1 MSYKV
6 KGNCIYKKDSGKKV
20 GCTSGNIKKY
30 LSALMSNVTNENNNS
45 LVFDLDTYDYSS
57 GQDYIKATLRKNNK
71 LVAYADLV
79 RFEGKIYINFIESL
93 EKGSGYGKEL
103 MRHLAKEYGYENLE
117 RSSLTTSG
125 AKMRKELDSEFG
137 FDYEEHLKKQNKH
150 LKIEILNNI
159 KNDLIRDFLKDNITL
174 GYSEAWK
181 IFLTNPNN
189 REFNNYLNINYG
201 VDFNDISSI
210 SEWFIGSKTNDNNIL
225 DEPPHPIL
233 KDLSVLFKIPNNMI
247 QENRIIKRLKL
258 TNKST
263 LPKIPVEQIFFH
275 EKPELSLILDITK
288 AGNDDINKNK
298 GKGFK
303 KEKVNVKMIV
313 PTQRTVDFDNLE
325 STKKVG
331 SDTGAELV
339 KHGQFYF
346 VIDGHHR
353 IANAIINDIDEI
365 DALVFT
371 NDSKKTLKENLRES
385 ILNELLV
392 SEDYPSN
399 FNLEIFKNLETFKER
414 IKYCKD
420 NLPHISNG
428 SSRMVFKVDNTKVL
442 KLAKNKKGLAQNS
455 VEIELNLK
463 NNWYSTIL
471 ADVIEADDN
480 ALWVEMELAI
490 PAKNDDFIKHL
501 GYGLDVV
508 IDYLYFC
515 YYSFIKEDKGAA
527 SFYVPDDEV
536 KNRFENDP
544 NEFVNTLVNMM
555 SEHIINPADF
565 GKLNS
570 YGIVNREGHET
581 LVLIDFGI
589 NDEVYDTYY
598 S

>member
-1 MSYKV
+1 MPYKI
-6 KGNCIYKKDSGKKV
+6 KGNCIYKKDTGEKV
-20 GCTSGNIKKY
+20 GCTSGNIQKY
-30 LSALMSNVTNENNNS
+30 LSALKINSTNESNNS
-45 LVFDLDTYDYSS
+45 LVFDLDTYDHYK
-57 GQDYIKATLRKNNK
+57 GQDNIKATLKFNNK
-71 LVAYADLV
+71 LVAYADLA
-79 RFEGKIYINFIESL
+79 RFEGKIYINFIESVI
-93 EKGSGYGKEL
+93 KGKGYGKEL
-103 MRHLAKEYGYENLE
+103 MRYLAKEYGYENLE
-117 RSSLTTSG
+117 RSSLTPDGS
-125 AKMRKELDSEFG
+125 KMRKDLDNEFG
-137 FDYEEHLKKQNKH
+137 FNYEEHLKKQNKH
-150 LKIEILNNI
+150 LKLELIDNI
-159 KNDLIRDFLKDNITL
+159 KNDLIKNFLLDCINL
-174 GYSEAWK
+174 GYQEAWK
-181 IFLTNPNN
+181 KLLNNPNFRN
-189 REFNNYLNINYG
+189 SSNNLNNTYDL
-201 VDFNDISSI
+201 DFNDVASI
-210 SEWFIGSKTNDNNIL
+210 SEWFTGSKTNNNDIL

-233 KDLSVLFKIPNNMI
+233 KDLSILFKIPNNMI

-275 EKPELSLILDITK
+275 EKPELSLILDVTK
-288 AGNDDINKNK
+288 AGNDDLTKNK

-442 KLAKNKKGLAQNS
+442 KLAKNKKGLAQNN
-455 VEIELNLK
+455 VEIELNLI

-480 ALWVEMELAI
+480 GLWVEMELAI
-490 PAKNDDFIKHL
+490 PAKNDDFVKHL

-527 SFYVPDDEV
+527 SFYIPDEKV
-536 KNRFENDP
+536 KKHFENDP

-555 SEHIINPADF
+555 SEHVINPADF

-570 YGIVNREGHET
+570 YGVVNREGHET